1 MGIGYIGG
9 LNDVPLLSLL
19 NKKIK
24 KPVRTMV
31 KGPSESGPDGQKRQ
45 SPLRFYQ
52 VLIEVKPYHSKGI
65 ELPFAHRFLEI
76 PTVLSSLSTSDAKM
90 KREM

>member
-1 MGIGYIGG
+1 MGTGG

-31 KGPSESGPDGQKRQ
+31 NGPLETSEAGGQDGPSP
-45 SPLRFYQ
+45 P
-52 VLIEVKPYHSKGI
+52 
-65 ELPFAHRFLEI
+65 
-76 PTVLSSLSTSDAKM
+76 
-90 KREM
+90 

>member
-1 MGIGYIGG
+1 LRRGSVGYRGG

-19 NKKIK
+19 NKKLK

-31 KGPSESGPDGQKRQ
+31 GAFGVGGLDGQLPPKIL
-45 SPLRFYQ
+45 PG
-52 VLIEVKPYHSKGI
+52 IEVKPYPSKDL
-65 ELPFAHRFLEI
+65 ELLLAPRFLDI

>member
-1 MGIGYIGG
+1 MGTGG

-31 KGPSESGPDGQKRQ
+31 KGPSESGGRMGNL
-45 SPLRFYQ
+45 PLRFGQ
-52 VLIEVKPYHSKGI
+52 V
-65 ELPFAHRFLEI
+65 
-76 PTVLSSLSTSDAKM
+76 
-90 KREM
+90 

>member
-1 MGIGYIGG
+1 MGIGYTGG

-31 KGPSESGPDGQKRQ
+31 KGPSEPGGRMGNR
-45 SPLRFYQ
+45 PLIFCQ
-52 VLIEVKPYHSKGI
+52 V
-65 ELPFAHRFLEI
+65 
-76 PTVLSSLSTSDAKM
+76 
-90 KREM
+90 